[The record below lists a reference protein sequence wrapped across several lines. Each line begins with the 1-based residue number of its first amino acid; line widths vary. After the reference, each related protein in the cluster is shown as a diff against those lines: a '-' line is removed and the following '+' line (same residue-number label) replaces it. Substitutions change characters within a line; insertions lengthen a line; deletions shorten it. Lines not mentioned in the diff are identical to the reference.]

1 MALEVST
8 LLSRG
13 GFIATASMVVASK
26 KVDGLHIGKQGNIRT
41 ERMLD
46 FIRRAEGLVVVYILC
61 CLLHHNVSQ
70 TELLVRLWPR
80 VCSSSEAPVIATEVH
95 SSYAA
100 AAAILPE
107 ERRASSF
114 SLH

>member
-1 MALEVST
+1 
-8 LLSRG
+8 
-13 GFIATASMVVASK
+13 MVVASK

-46 FIRRAEGLVVVYILC
+46 FIRRAEGLVVYILC

>member
-1 MALEVST
+1 
-8 LLSRG
+8 
-13 GFIATASMVVASK
+13 MVVASK

-46 FIRRAEGLVVVYILC
+46 FIRRAEGLVVYILC

-100 AAAILPE
+100 AAAAAAILPE

>member
-1 MALEVST
+1 MDCILVS
-8 LLSRG
+8 
-13 GFIATASMVVASK
+13 
-26 KVDGLHIGKQGNIRT
+26 KVT
-41 ERMLD
+41 SERMLD

-100 AAAILPE
+100 AAAAILPE
-107 ERRASSF
+107 ERRARAASVFIESG
-114 SLH
+114 